1 MRHVTVCYLLY
12 AEIVTIPEHTFE
24 QNCQVHPVGSHP
36 IDTAGGSGFGV
47 LGCVMG
53 QVFIVPLPE
62 GVHGYTDG
70 TDIYLNE
77 SLNAVQMLCALTHE
91 AIHVERGQGTRQLE
105 SEEMSVRYET
115 ARRLLPLDRIVNVCK
130 SGTLSETAKKL
141 GVTKRV
147 LMDRAATLTDK
158 QASDAGC
165 WECQKCP
172 AIQVRAQLMVGAA

>member
-1 MRHVTVCYLLY
+1 
-12 AEIVTIPEHTFE
+12 
-24 QNCQVHPVGSHP
+24 
-36 IDTAGGSGFGV
+36 
-47 LGCVMG
+47 MG

-70 TDIYLNE
+70 EDIYLAE
-77 SLNAVQMLCALTHE
+77 GLTAVQMLCAMVHE
-91 AIHVERGQGTRQLE
+91 SIHIEWGQGSKQLE
-105 SEEMSVRYET
+105 SMEMRVRYET

-147 LMDRAATLTDK
+147 LMDRAATLTDQ